1 MIPHQPSQDNHRV
14 LLTHAHDFWL
24 ARGAVVLV
32 ITLQLLL
39 VNNFSLGPRWAAPM
53 AELLLLLPLSFATA
67 WVHNQVKNAT
77 TEMHFQLAGRTRR
90 LIRRAA
96 LVLTALVTFM
106 NFVALYFL
114 LRALLGGHAGDARSL
129 LIDAA
134 NIWSTNVIVFA
145 LWYWSIDRGG
155 PASRG
160 LVPHSTVDFLFPTCQ
175 AGRSPF

>member
-1 MIPHQPSQDNHRV
+1 M
-14 LLTHAHDFWL
+14 
-24 ARGAVVLV
+24 
-32 ITLQLLL
+32 
-39 VNNFSLGPRWAAPM
+39 
-53 AELLLLLPLSFATA
+53 
-67 WVHNQVKNAT
+67 KNAT
-77 TEMHFQLAGRTRR
+77 TEMHLQLATRTRR

-96 LVLTALVTFM
+96 LVLTAIITFM

-160 LVPHSTVDFLFPTCQ
+160 MVPQSTVDFLFPQ
-175 AGRSPF
+175 MAMSIDRPKDWSPGFVDYFFVSFTNATAFSPTDTMPLSARAKLLMAAEAAVSLMTLALVAARAVDILS